1 MIAVVQR
8 CRSASVRVAGEIVGQ
23 LRGPC
28 GLVVLLGVEVG
39 DTADQ
44 ADRMAHKLAKL
55 RIFEDPNGKM
65 NLALP
70 DVGGSLL
77 VISQFT
83 LLGDC
88 SGGNRPSFVRAARPE
103 HAEPLFER
111 CVAQLRA
118 SQLPVETGRFRTDM
132 KVELLND
139 GPVTLVVHIPPEAQR
154 TGEELPDGS

>member
-8 CRSASVRVAGEIVGQ
+8 CRSASVRVADEVVGQ
-23 LRGPC
+23 LRGPR

-39 DTADQ
+39 DTLEQ
-44 ADRMAHKLAKL
+44 ADRMAQKLAKL
-55 RIFEDPNGKM
+55 RIFEDANGKM
-65 NLALP
+65 NLALT

-111 CVAQLRA
+111 CVGQLRA
-118 SQLPVETGRFRTDM
+118 MELPVETGRFRTEM
-132 KVELLND
+132 QVALVND
-139 GPVTLVVHIPPEAQR
+139 GPVTLLVEVASPSMPSA
-154 TGEELPDGS
+154 